1 MERDNTAN
9 WEFYMGLFL
18 AVSSNVF
25 IGVSF
30 IIKKSAL
37 VNLQKYGLRAG
48 AGGHGYLR
56 QWMWWAGLLSMG
68 VGEAANFV
76 AYAFAPASIVTP
88 LGVLSIVITAI
99 LSPRYLHEK
108 LNLLGKLGCFLSIVG
123 STIIVIHA
131 PKTEEIA
138 TVEDLV
144 YRLQHSGFTTY
155 IIFVILLSI
164 FIIFHVGPR
173 YGKDNVTIYVFLC
186 SIIGSLTVMSSKILG
201 LSIKETLYTENNRM
215 EYWLTWVSLFSIIFC
230 VMVQMNYLNKALDL
244 FNTAIVTPVYYVFF
258 TTFVIIAS
266 AILFEEW
273 EFMTYENILGSLC
286 GFFVIVTAIF
296 LMNAFKDL
304 NINYC
309 DLKNLSLPTTGS
321 RRNLQRYNLCDEE
334 EQIPVDEDIENGRS
348 YLNT

>member
-1 MERDNTAN
+1 MERDNAAN
-9 WEFYMGLFL
+9 WEFYLGLSL
-18 AVSSNVF
+18 AVSSNLF
-25 IGVSF
+25 IGISF
-30 IIKKSAL
+30 IIKKRAL

-56 QWMWWAGLLSMG
+56 EWMWWTGLLSMG
-68 VGEAANFV
+68 IGEAANFV

-88 LGVLSIVITAI
+88 LGVLSIVIAAI

-108 LNLLGKLGCFLSIVG
+108 LNLLGKLGCFLSIMG
-123 STIIVIHA
+123 STIIVLHA
-131 PKTEEIA
+131 PKTEEID

-144 YRLQHSGFTTY
+144 YRLQHSGFSIYT
-155 IIFVILLSI
+155 IFVILLSL

-173 YGKDNVTIYVFLC
+173 DGKENVTIYVFLC
-186 SIIGSLTVMSSKILG
+186 SIVGSLTVMSCKILG
-201 LSIKETLYTENNRM
+201 LSIKETIYTENNRM
-215 EYWLTWVSLFSIIFC
+215 ESWLTWVSLFSIILC
-230 VMVQMNYLNKALDL
+230 IMVQMNYLNKALDL

-286 GFFVIVTAIF
+286 GFFVVITAIF

-309 DLKNLSLPTTGS
+309 DLVNLSLPKTGG
-321 RRNLQRYNLCDEE
+321 RRDFQRYSSYDEE
-334 EQIPVDEDIENGRS
+334 EQMPVNRDTEDGRS